1 MFNDED
7 SPTPGMSPQARSD
20 DGPDVASQRESSRPA
35 VESETPTERLS
46 KPIFVV
52 PSWHKAYGEAL
63 LYADSPES
71 GALIAYAEKEI
82 IIRYLADCS
91 SPIQPE
97 ENRDLQ
103 KATEVLSQ
111 LKKKEQMNPVN

>member
-7 SPTPGMSPQARSD
+7 FPTPGMSPQARSD
-20 DGPDVASQRESSRPA
+20 ERPDVASKRESSHPA
-35 VESETPTERLS
+35 VESETRADRMS
-46 KPIFVV
+46 QPIFLV

-63 LYADSPES
+63 LYADSPGS

-82 IIRYLADCS
+82 ISRYLADCS
-91 SPIQPE
+91 SLIQPE

-111 LKKKEQMNPVN
+111 LRKKQRTDAVN